1 MNQDGRPI
9 YFTGRI
15 RDLDTV
21 KESVYITI
29 NVDAWAPSVLR
40 FRLECPLA
48 ETFRSERPGRAIVG
62 VAHISDVRMTR
73 DTSML
78 PLAELERQFLGPG
91 RCLYLKTYEW

>member
-1 MNQDGRPI
+1 MVTNKTTPTTNPTFIVRPPATLSTANVKAALMNQDGRPI

-48 ETFRSERPGRAIVG
+48 ETFRSERPGRQSWALL
-62 VAHISDVRMTR
+62 
-73 DTSML
+73 TSPMY
-78 PLAELERQFLGPG
+78 G
-91 RCLYLKTYEW
+91 